1 MKKGKLY
8 LIPVTLG
15 DNNTISKVLPAYVL
29 EVLRNLDYFIVENSR
44 SARRFISAAGHNKA
58 IDELTFYELD
68 KHQKNQNINAF
79 LQPLLKGISMGVM
92 SEAGTPAVADPG
104 SEIVNVAR
112 QNGVEVVPLTGPNSI
127 ILALMASGFNG
138 QGFVFHG
145 YLPVEKNLRIKK
157 LRELEANI
165 AKYNQTQIFIE
176 TPYRNNQMIET
187 ILKCCKPQTKLS
199 IACDLTLSSQ
209 WINTLTVSAWKK
221 ETVNL
226 HKRPTVFLL
235 FK

>member
-15 DNNTISKVLPAYVL
+15 DNNTIIKVLPAYVL
-29 EVLRNLDYFIVENSR
+29 DVLKDLEYFIVENIR
-44 SARRFISAAGHNKA
+44 TARRFISAAGHNKA
-58 IDELTFYELD
+58 IDDLVFFELD
-68 KHQKNQNINAF
+68 KHSKNQDINTF
-79 LQPLLKGISMGVM
+79 LHPLLNGVSMGLM

-104 SEIVNVAR
+104 SEIVNLAH
-112 QNGVEVVPLTGPNSI
+112 QKGIEVVPLTGPNSI
-127 ILALMASGFNG
+127 LLALMASGFNG

-145 YLPVEKNLRIKK
+145 YLPIEKDLRIKK
-157 LRELEANI
+157 LKELEVNI
-165 AKYNQTQIFIE
+165 AKFNQTQIFIE
-176 TPYRNNQMIET
+176 TPYRNNKMFET
-187 ILKCCKPQTKLS
+187 ILQYCKPHTKLS
-199 IACDLTLSSQ
+199 VACDLTLASQ
-209 WINTLTVSAWKK
+209 WIKTHTVSDWKK